1 MSVGIVLIAHAG
13 IGPALAGTAQ
23 FVLGELPLPLRVV
36 VVSRDSRADEVLE
49 TLQAVAAELDQGEG
63 VLILTD
69 MYGATPTNVARRIN
83 PGRQVRIVTG
93 VNLPMLLN
101 VLNYPE
107 RNLDA
112 LTAAA
117 LEGGRQGI
125 LAVTDD

>member
-23 FVLGELPLPLRVV
+23 FVLGELSLPLRVV

-49 TLQAVAAELDQGEG
+49 TLQAVAAELDQGDG

-83 PGRQVRIVTG
+83 PGRRVQIVTG
-93 VNLPMLLN
+93 VNLPMLLH
-101 VLNYPE
+101 VLNYPD
-107 RNLDA
+107 RDLDA
-112 LTAAA
+112 LAATAV
-117 LEGGRQGI
+117 EGGRLGV

>member
-23 FVLGELPLPLRVV
+23 FVLGELSLPLRVV
-36 VVSRDSRADEVLE
+36 VVSRDSRAEEVLE
-49 TLQAVAAELDQGEG
+49 HLQAVTAELDQGDG

-83 PGRQVRIVTG
+83 PGRPVKIVTG
-93 VNLPMLLN
+93 VNLPMLLH
-101 VLNYPE
+101 VLNYPGRDLE
-107 RNLDA
+107 A
-112 LTAAA
+112 LAATA

>member
-1 MSVGIVLIAHAG
+1 MSVGIILIAHAG

-23 FVLGELPLPLRVV
+23 FVLGELSLPLRVV
-36 VVSRDSRADEVLE
+36 VVSRDSRADEVLDSLE
-49 TLQAVAAELDQGEG
+49 AVAAELDQGEG

-83 PGRQVRIVTG
+83 PGRPVRIVAG

-101 VLNYPE
+101 VLNFPD
-107 RNLDA
+107 RDLDA
-112 LTAAA
+112 LAALA

-125 LAVTDD
+125 LAVPGE

>member
-1 MSVGIVLIAHAG
+1 MSVGIILIAHAG

-23 FVLGELPLPLRVV
+23 FVLGELSMPLRVV

-49 TLQAVAAELDQGEG
+49 TLEAVAAELDQGEG

-83 PGRQVRIVTG
+83 PGRPVRIVTG

-101 VLNYPE
+101 VLNYPD
-107 RNLDA
+107 RDLDA
-112 LTAAA
+112 LAALA

-125 LAVTDD
+125 LTVTDD

>member
-1 MSVGIVLIAHAG
+1 MSVGIILIAHAG

-23 FVLGELPLPLRVV
+23 FVLGELSMPLRVV

-49 TLQAVAAELDQGEG
+49 TLEAVAAELDQGEG

-83 PGRQVRIVTG
+83 PGRPVRIVAG

-101 VLNYPE
+101 VLNYPD
-107 RNLDA
+107 RDLDA
-112 LTAAA
+112 LAALA

-125 LAVTDD
+125 LTVTDD

>member
-1 MSVGIVLIAHAG
+1 MSVGIIVIAHAG

-23 FVLGELPLPLRVV
+23 FVLGEMTMPLRVV
-36 VVSRDSRADEVLE
+36 VVSRDSHADEILE
-49 TLQAVAAELDQGEG
+49 TLEAVAAELDQGEG

-83 PGRQVRIVTG
+83 PGRPVRIVAG

-101 VLNYPE
+101 VLNYPG
-107 RNLDA
+107 RDLDA
-112 LTAAA
+112 LAALA

-125 LAVTDD
+125 LTVTDD

>member
-23 FVLGELPLPLRVV
+23 FVLGELSLPLRVV

-49 TLQAVAAELDQGEG
+49 NLQAVAAELDQGDG

-83 PGRQVRIVTG
+83 PGRPVRIITG

-107 RNLDA
+107 RDLDA
-112 LTAAA
+112 LAVAA

-125 LAVTDD
+125 LAATDD